1 MTKEIKSEIR
11 EALEIIKSKKGKLSK
26 EDEVFVITQVQ
37 AGDDFAFEVLE
48 AKFAGYLDKMA
59 QGFLSTCDTYISLE
73 ELKADCRKV
82 LWEAARNFDLE
93 RDCRLM
99 TYMNMSL
106 KKEMYNSCS
115 FAKGMT
121 RQQNDV
127 SLKIKRCIDHHAMTD
142 GVMPSYEGIAEE
154 TGLSV
159 NYVSQWFALG
169 MGQDNI
175 SLDDTAD
182 NGTNKPTVC
191 DMIDAQNNEDN
202 TESIVDNIVLT
213 DALEKLEPEVK
224 DVIFRLFGLDGREP
238 ETKKSIAASKHCSYE
253 HIMTLYKIGIKML
266 RKELDYDTGRE

>member
-11 EALEIIKSKKGKLSK
+11 EALEIIKSKKEKLSK
-26 EDEVFVITQVQ
+26 EDELFIITQVQ
-37 AGDDFAFEVLE
+37 AGDDFAFEILE
-48 AKFAGYLDKMA
+48 AKFAGYIDKMI
-59 QGFLSTCDTYISLE
+59 QRFLSTCDTYISQE

-82 LWEAARNFDLE
+82 LWEAARNFDLG

-159 NYVSQWFALG
+159 KYVSQWFALG
-169 MGQDNI
+169 MGQDNV
-175 SLDDTAD
+175 SLDDD
-182 NGTNKPTVC
+182 NSTGGLSVR
-191 DMIDAQNNEDN
+191 DMVDAQRHEDN